1 MSERSRNSQGT
12 RRAKTGETLTGLTL
26 VYIVGRS
33 RKSKKDRQQVANR
46 KDKQRSTKRD
56 IEN

>member
-26 VYIVGRS
+26 VYIVGIVC
-33 RKSKKDRQQVANR
+33 KCNYFVYVV
-46 KDKQRSTKRD
+46 
-56 IEN
+56 